1 VHEKHRKDLFWN
13 ELMKLEKIIINGFK
27 SFADKTEL
35 QISHPITAIV
45 GPNGCGKSNVV
56 DALKWVLGNRS
67 PKSLRSDQMA
77 DVIFSGSGSRK
88 PSGMAEVSLIFSGM
102 QKLGM
107 EQDQLQ
113 ISRRLFRS
121 GESEYLINN
130 KSARLKDIREL
141 FMDTG
146 VGVSAYSII
155 EQGQIDQLLK
165 ASTQDRRVI
174 FEEAAGIS
182 KYKAHK
188 VEALRKLDRTE
199 QNLLRLADIV
209 NEVQKQLRSIKLQAG
224 KARNYLEYSTRLK
237 ELRVNYSLSEYDRII
252 TQRDEKRQS
261 LGTWKDQFAE
271 TAASVSHCDA
281 AVSQLSS
288 TLMETEGQINRWD
301 NTLIAARSRIEQQT
315 DRIGFLNNRI
325 DELTERKKKAL
336 EQIATLTQQTHQ
348 FSNQLGMHQKEQT
361 QIQTLVEQRSQDLH
375 EAEEMIAAINS
386 QCAELQAQLED
397 EKSGIIDIVRRTAQL
412 HNEVSSLGNYR
423 ENLAGRKMRLT
434 GKAEETENQLA
445 EWLTE
450 KAQQQ
455 ARLEDIRSVLSEL
468 QQSLDAKRN
477 EMEAIGDRRG
487 RILETVASLKEERS
501 ALSSELNVLGDMEA
515 KRQGLNEAVKEILTS
530 QTQRRSYIDGIV
542 ADIIVAA
549 PQHAQAVEA
558 ALEGLTD
565 ALLVN
570 STGAF
575 LQDHE
580 LLEKLDS
587 RIRVI
592 CMDRIGPF
600 KDQADLSG
608 LSGVLGRL
616 VEFVEYDSRFSRVV
630 WELLGHIVLVESL
643 DVAMNLAGQL
653 GTGYRFVTVNGQVFS
668 NGDLLNVGPVGR
680 NVGLISRK
688 SRIQELQG
696 FIAALNEQIQSHGN
710 DLEETEHKNE
720 HLAVLCKELRTSIY
734 EATTE
739 KVDSESRFQ
748 VLQEKIRRLKDEQP
762 VIASEIGM
770 LEEEIQQS
778 VQKEHTSRQKLEEL
792 EQINNERNAHIESL
806 QSLFD
811 EQRLVQQTR
820 NSELTELKVHLGQI
834 QEQQKSI
841 RQQISGIQSQLH
853 HSRMAIESARTESHS
868 SDDQIEQT
876 NRSILAAES
885 RISELYLEK
894 EEAQKHS
901 VRLHLEI
908 TALQTEKKRNEEQLR
923 VQRARQAEIE
933 ESVHRLELD
942 LSQLQ
947 VKEEDLTQRVREEL
961 QIELVSA
968 YETFQQGEI
977 NWDEV
982 REEIADLRGKI
993 ERLGNVN
1000 VDAIDQQS
1008 DLEQRYEFLATQV
1021 EDLNQSK
1028 IQLEQLIAKI
1038 NKESRDKFQTTFDQ
1052 IRENFQQIFRKLF
1065 GGGKADVILENPD
1078 DILES
1083 GIEIVARPPGKET
1096 RTISLLSGGE
1106 KTMTAIALLFSVF
1119 KSKPS
1124 PFCVLD
1130 EVDAALDEAN
1140 NERFNLIVQEFQKQ
1154 SQFIVITHS
1163 KRTMSIA
1170 DVLYGITMQTQGV
1183 SKKISVQFEGTEG
1196 EAEEAAVA

>member
-1 VHEKHRKDLFWN
+1 
-13 ELMKLEKIIINGFK
+13 MKLEKIIVNGFK

-56 DALKWVLGNRS
+56 DAVKWVLGNRS

-77 DVIFSGSGSRK
+77 DVIFSGSSSRK
-88 PSGMAEVSLIFSGM
+88 PSGLAEVSLLFSDVR
-102 QKLGM
+102 KLGL
-107 EQDQLQ
+107 EQDDLQ

-130 KSARLKDIREL
+130 KIVRLKDIREL

-146 VGVSAYSII
+146 IGVSAYSII
-155 EQGQIDQLLK
+155 EQGQIEHLLK

-188 VEALRKLDRTE
+188 IEALRKLERTE

-209 NEVQKQLRSIKLQAG
+209 NEVQRQLRSIKLQAG
-224 KARNYLEYSTRLK
+224 KARNFLEYSSRLK
-237 ELRVNYSLSEYDRII
+237 ELRVNYSLAEYDRIV
-252 TQRDEKRQS
+252 TQRDEKQRS
-261 LGTWKDQFAE
+261 LSQWKDRFAE
-271 TAASVSHCDA
+271 TTA
-281 AVSQLSS
+281 AVSRCDADVSRLSGD
-288 TLMETEGQINRWD
+288 LLETEGQINRWD
-301 NTLIAARSRIEQQT
+301 NTLISARSRIEQQT
-315 DRIGFLNNRI
+315 ERIGFLNHRI
-325 DELTERKKKAL
+325 EELADRKNKAV
-336 EQIATLTQQTHQ
+336 EQIDQLTRQTHL
-348 FSNQLGMHQKEQT
+348 FSSQLGDCQTEQT
-361 QIQTLVEQRSQDLH
+361 QIEALIGQKSQELQD
-375 EAEEMIAAINS
+375 AQATIAQINS

-412 HNEVSSLGNYR
+412 HNEVATLGSYR
-423 ENLAGRKMRLT
+423 DNLSGRKMRLA

-455 ARLEDIRSVLSEL
+455 AKLEDVCSVLSEL
-468 QQSLDAKRN
+468 QQSLDAKRR
-477 EMEAIGDRRG
+477 EMEVIGDRRG
-487 RILETVASLKEERS
+487 QILESIASLKEQRS
-501 ALSSELNVLGDMEA
+501 ALNSELNILSDMEA

-530 QTQRRSYIDGIV
+530 QTQRRPYIEGIV
-542 ADIIVAA
+542 ADIIVAE
-549 PQHAQAVEA
+549 PQYAQAVDA
-558 ALEGLTD
+558 ALESATD

-570 STGAF
+570 STGDF
-575 LQDHE
+575 LQDNE
-580 LLEKLDS
+580 LLNKLDS

-592 CMDRIGPF
+592 CMDRIAPF
-600 KDQADLSG
+600 KDQADMSG
-608 LSGVLGRL
+608 QPGVLGRL
-616 VEFVEYDSRFSRVV
+616 VEFVRYDSQFSRLV
-630 WELLGHIVLVESL
+630 WELLGRVLLVESL
-643 DVAMNLAGQL
+643 DAAMHLAGRF
-653 GTGYRFVTVNGQVFS
+653 GASYRYVTVSGEVLS
-668 NGDLLNVGPVGR
+668 NGHYLNVGPVGK

-688 SRIQELQG
+688 SRIQELHGTIESFNQ
-696 FIAALNEQIQSHGN
+696 QIQEFMYT
-710 DLEETEHKNE
+710 LEETEHKNE
-720 HLAVLCKELRTSIY
+720 HLAGLCKDLRTSIY

-748 VLQEKIRRLKDEQP
+748 VLEEKIRRLKDEQP
-762 VIASEIGM
+762 VIAHEIEM
-770 LEEEIQQS
+770 LEDEIQQS
-778 VQKEHTSRQKLEEL
+778 VRKEHASRQKLEEL
-792 EQINNERNAHIESL
+792 EQINQQRNENIRSL
-806 QSLFD
+806 QVRVES
-811 EQRLVQQTR
+811 QQQIQQER
-820 NSELTELKVHLGQI
+820 SAELTELKVHLGQI
-834 QEQQKSI
+834 QEQQNSI
-841 RQQISGIQSQLH
+841 RRQIATTQSQLH
-853 HSRMAIESARTESHS
+853 HSRMAIESARTESRS
-868 SDDQIEQT
+868 CDDQIEQT
-876 NRSILAAES
+876 NRNILAAET

-901 VRLHLEI
+901 VKLHSDIENLLI
-908 TALQTEKKRNEEQLR
+908 QKKENEEQLR
-923 VQRARQAEIE
+923 IHRTKQSEVE
-933 ESVHRLELD
+933 EAMHQLELE

-947 VKEEDLTQRVREEL
+947 VKEEDLTLRVREEL
-961 QIELVSA
+961 QIELSEA
-968 YETFQQGEI
+968 YRNFQQDEI
-977 NWDEV
+977 DWEQV

-1000 VDAIDQQS
+1000 VDAIDQQT
-1008 DLEQRYEFLATQV
+1008 DLEERFEFLSAQV

-1028 IQLEQLIAKI
+1028 TQLEQLIARI
-1038 NKESRDKFQTTFDQ
+1038 NKESREKFQTTFEQ
-1052 IRENFQQIFRKLF
+1052 IRENFHHIFRKLF
-1065 GGGKADVILENPD
+1065 GGGKADIILENPE

-1119 KSKPS
+1119 KTKPS

-1154 SQFIVITHS
+1154 SQFVIITHS

-1183 SKKISVQFEGTEG
+1183 SKKISVQFE
-1196 EAEEAAVA
+1196 EADIDTEAAVA